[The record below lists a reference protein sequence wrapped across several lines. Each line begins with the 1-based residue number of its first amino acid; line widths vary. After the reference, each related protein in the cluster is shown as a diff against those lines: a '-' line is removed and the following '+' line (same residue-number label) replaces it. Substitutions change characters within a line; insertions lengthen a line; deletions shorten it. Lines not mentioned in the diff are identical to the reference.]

1 MVITPHETMDADD
14 QRLDD
19 GDRGRIRRI
28 KFSKKEQ
35 QHRKMRAI
43 NRNHRPRRL
52 ILSTGACCCVYYL
65 FLGLSL
71 VLIVD
76 FPRHSSPV
84 SSWYHRSSSTVFFAV
99 AQEFDTKNDQ
109 HARQNHNGYDEDD
122 DDVLEGDDDVYDEYL
137 RAVLEEER
145 QQHMQQNPY
154 DNAYS
159 DESDFQAYQEKLHRH
174 AQEEESRQRAEQER
188 FKKEQ
193 LLRIQHER
201 EAAFQ
206 RELQTAATEQQ
217 KKMLQQQ
224 KAKDH
229 ALVRKV
235 CRASQRGDLYSVL
248 GLRNWQFQMGGWC
261 WKFGKY
267 IVKFPTWHVLNISS
281 QHIRRAYRARAL
293 LVHPDKNR
301 DARAQEAFVAV
312 EEAASVLTDEAARKE
327 YDISVKKSRQERL
340 VHLQHR
346 AKLLVQ
352 VVRGVFCRILKV
364 MRTVLGPF
372 TVPILVLGGILL

>member
-1 MVITPHETMDADD
+1 MTTPHETKDAGD
-14 QRLDD
+14 QRLD

-28 KFSKKEQ
+28 HSSIEQ
-35 QHRKMRAI
+35 QHRKTRAI
-43 NRNHRPRRL
+43 NRNRPR
-52 ILSTGACCCVYYL
+52 LSLSAGACCCVFL
-65 FLGLSL
+65 FVGIST
-71 VLIVD
+71 VFIID
-76 FPRHSSPV
+76 FPRHSSV
-84 SSWYHRSSSTVFFAV
+84 FAV
-99 AQEFDTKNDQ
+99 AQEFDTKNYP
-109 HARQNHNGYDEDD
+109 HATEKDHDEYEYDEEDN
-122 DDVLEGDDDVYDEYL
+122 VLEGGDVYDEYL

-159 DESDFQAYQEKLHRH
+159 NESDFQAYQEKLERR

-188 FKKEQ
+188 LKKEQ

-201 EAAFQ
+201 EAAFE

-217 KKMLQQQ
+217 KKMLRKQ
-224 KAKDH
+224 KRKDH

-248 GLRNWQFQMGGWC
+248 GLRNWQFQIGGWC
-261 WKFGKY
+261 WKFGFFLPRRLRNNNNKC
-267 IVKFPTWHVLNISS
+267 IVRFPTWQVFGISS
-281 QHIRRAYRARAL
+281 QNIRRAYRARAL

-301 DARAQEAFVAV
+301 DAHAQEAFVAV

-327 YDISVKKSRQERL
+327 YDAAVKKAREERL

-346 AKLLVQ
+346 AKLLVY
-352 VVRGVFCRILKV
+352 VVRGVFHRILKV
-364 MRTVLGPF
+364 MRNVLGPF